1 MASASQ
7 PIQAPQQQGGLA
19 KAELRQLD
27 ANFNNEINSDKTTKV
42 QFNPDSLK
50 VSFANQIAQPSGS
63 GDQNGPQARQ
73 FVGAGTTKLSV
84 TLYFDVTAELPV
96 ELPQTNDVRKLTE
109 KVAYFITP
117 TTEGSGRSTKYIP
130 PSVRFV
136 WGSFVFDGIME
147 SMEESLEI
155 FSAEGRPLRASVA
168 IALTQQKITEFKFA
182 QGAPDP
188 PGVTRR
194 GGPAPGTA
202 PMTEAPAGSNVQNMA
217 ANQSGGTGGALGA
230 NGGWQAI
237 ATANGIENPRL
248 LDPGQLIDL
257 NPPSLSASANSGDFG
272 VSGSVDISLGAQ
284 IG

>member
-1 MASASQ
+1 M
-7 PIQAPQQQGGLA
+7 PPQLA

-27 ANFNNEINSDKTTKV
+27 ANFNNEINTDKATKV

-50 VSFANQIAQPSGS
+50 VSFANQIAAPSGS

-96 ELPQTNDVRKLTE
+96 ELPQVDDVRKLTSR
-109 KVAYFITP
+109 VAYFITP
-117 TTEGSGRSTKYIP
+117 TSEGSGRSTKYIP
-130 PSVRFV
+130 PSVRFI
-136 WGSFVFDGIME
+136 WGTFQFDGIME
-147 SMEESLEI
+147 SMEETLEI
-155 FSAEGRPLRASVA
+155 FSFEGRPLRASVA
-168 IALTQQKITEFKFA
+168 IALTQQKITEFKFTE
-182 QGAPDP
+182 GITAPP
-188 PGVTRR
+188 TVTRR

-202 PMTEAPAGSNVQNMA
+202 PMTEAPAGSNVQNLA
-217 ANQSGGTGGALGA
+217 ASQPGGSGGALGA

-237 ATANGIENPRL
+237 ASANGIENPRF

-257 NPPSLSASANSGDFG
+257 NPPSLNASVSLNAG
-272 VSGSVDISLGAQ
+272 VSGGVNLSAGAQ

>member
-1 MASASQ
+1 MGTQ
-7 PIQAPQQQGGLA
+7 PINAPQQQGGLA
-19 KAELRQLD
+19 KAELRELD
-27 ANFNNEINSDKTTKV
+27 ANFNNEINPDKTAKV

-73 FVGAGTTKLSV
+73 FVGAGTTKLAV
-84 TLYFDVTAELPV
+84 TLVFDVTAELPQD
-96 ELPQTNDVRKLTE
+96 LPQSNDVRKLTQ

-117 TTEGSGRSTKYIP
+117 TQEGSGRSTKYIP
-130 PSVRFV
+130 PSVRFI

-155 FSAEGRPLRASVA
+155 FSAEGRPLRGTVS
-168 IALTQQKITEFKFA
+168 IALSQQKITEFKFA

-194 GGPAPGTA
+194 GGAAAGTA
-202 PMTEAPAGSNVQNMA
+202 PKTEAPAGSNLQRMA
-217 ANQSGGTGGALGA
+217 ANQAGGTGGALAA

-237 ATANGIENPRL
+237 AAANNIENPRL

-257 NPPSLSASANSGDFG
+257 NPPNISASANSGSFG
-272 VSGSVDISLGAQ
+272 VSGSVDLSAGAQ